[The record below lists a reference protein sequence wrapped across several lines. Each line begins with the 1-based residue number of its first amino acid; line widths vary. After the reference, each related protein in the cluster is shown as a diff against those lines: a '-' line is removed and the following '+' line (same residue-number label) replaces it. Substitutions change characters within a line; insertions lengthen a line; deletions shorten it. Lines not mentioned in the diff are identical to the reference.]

1 LETTVLQ
8 APVVA
13 VEPVALIEHH
23 SLVVTLDLPA
33 EGLVYLVK
41 DQVEQEVL
49 ATTTVLPPTQ
59 QVKVVQAEPQVVLV
73 KGPADSMVAV
83 ADQQMRAVA
92 EQ

>member
-13 VEPVALIEHH
+13 VEPVALIEHQQ
-23 SLVVTLDLPA
+23 LVVTLDLLA

-59 QVKVVQAEPQVVLV
+59 QVKVVQAELQVVLV
-73 KGPADSMVAV
+73 KASADSMVAA
-83 ADQQMRAVA
+83 ADQQMQVAVA
-92 EQ
+92 Q

>member
-1 LETTVLQ
+1 
-8 APVVA
+8 
-13 VEPVALIEHH
+13 
-23 SLVVTLDLPA
+23 
-33 EGLVYLVK
+33 VYLVK